1 MVFVNNMFV
10 QSIYWIEMV
19 WYFNVFL
26 ICTFMHFMFFIYFC
40 HAVSVNWNALIGNN
54 HNKRYFKRNKLYSK
68 NTKMGVDKN
77 VFIIKFSTNF
87 ITILFPIKM
96 LLETHKNS
104 GIWFNLMLKT
114 FTRSNM
120 QRVEK
125 IRKSIWK
132 FDNQF
137 LVNWPLR
144 HQAK

>member
-1 MVFVNNMFV
+1 MNMLIENNMFV
-10 QSIYWIEMV
+10 QSIHWIERV

-26 ICTFMHFMFFIYFC
+26 IFTFMHFMFFMYFF
-40 HAVSVNWNALIGNN
+40 HAVFVNWNALIGNN

-87 ITILFPIKM
+87 ITILFSIKI

-120 QRVEK
+120 QRVERNLQK
-125 IRKSIWK
+125 DLEVW
-132 FDNQF
+132 
-137 LVNWPLR
+137 
-144 HQAK
+144 

>member
-1 MVFVNNMFV
+1 MNMLIENNMFV
-10 QSIYWIEMV
+10 QSIHWIERV

-26 ICTFMHFMFFIYFC
+26 IFTFMHFMFFMYFF
-40 HAVSVNWNALIGNN
+40 HAVFVNWNALIGNN

-87 ITILFPIKM
+87 ITILFPIKI

-120 QRVEK
+120 QRVERNLQK
-125 IRKSIWK
+125 DLEVW
-132 FDNQF
+132 
-137 LVNWPLR
+137 
-144 HQAK
+144 

>member
-1 MVFVNNMFV
+1 MNMLSENNMFV
-10 QSIYWIEMV
+10 QSIHWIEMV

-26 ICTFMHFMFFIYFC
+26 ICTFMHFMFFMYFF
-40 HAVSVNWNALIGNN
+40 HAVFVNWNALIGNN

-87 ITILFPIKM
+87 ITILFPIKI

-120 QRVEK
+120 QRVERNLQK
-125 IRKSIWK
+125 YLEVW
-132 FDNQF
+132 
-137 LVNWPLR
+137 
-144 HQAK
+144 

>member
-1 MVFVNNMFV
+1 MNKLFEDNMFV
-10 QSIYWIEMV
+10 QSIHWIEMV

-26 ICTFMHFMFFIYFC
+26 ICTFMHFMFFMYFF
-40 HAVSVNWNALIGNN
+40 HAVFVNCNALIGNN

-87 ITILFPIKM
+87 ITVLFPIKI

-120 QRVEK
+120 QRVERNLQK
-125 IRKSIWK
+125 YLEVW
-132 FDNQF
+132 
-137 LVNWPLR
+137 
-144 HQAK
+144 

>member
-1 MVFVNNMFV
+1 MNMLIENNMSV
-10 QSIYWIEMV
+10 QSIHWIEMV

-26 ICTFMHFMFFIYFC
+26 ICTFMHFMFFMYFF
-40 HAVSVNWNALIGNN
+40 HAVFVNWNALIGNN

-87 ITILFPIKM
+87 ITILFPIKI

-120 QRVEK
+120 QRVERNLQK
-125 IRKSIWK
+125 YLEVW
-132 FDNQF
+132 
-137 LVNWPLR
+137 
-144 HQAK
+144 